1 MRLLPR
7 RRTTPPGYVMGVS
20 WPRSGHHLLA
30 RLISLY
36 HGPKFTY
43 CGFYGQPG
51 CCGQAPCARAGTVR
65 YSKNHDFDGTLPQE
79 GAQRYLIQTRAFAPS
94 VVSNFE
100 LYLREGGSDDAQS
113 FARFASAQ
121 FSAYRAFQEK
131 WVTSEFARTQTVIPY
146 EALIGDPATA
156 LGQALTCFGIA
167 RPDPARLRAAITRV
181 DGEEVANRRITPRP
195 GTGVHRPRD
204 VTQFRHYDAKL
215 FAYLDKLK
223 LTRQEVNRLFRRHLG
238 RDAAEAN
245 MLALQASPS
254 LDALE
259 RMILGSPEY
268 AVRGRRLRAV

>member
-1 MRLLPR
+1 MRFLR
-7 RRTTPPGYVMGVS
+7 RRAPPPGYVMGVS

-30 RLISLY
+30 RLLSLY
-36 HGPKFTY
+36 IGPKFTY
-43 CGFYGQPG
+43 CGFYGQPD

-65 YSKNHDFDGTLPQE
+65 YSKNHDFDGTLPQDN
-79 GAQRYLIQTRAFAPS
+79 ARRYLIQTRAFAPS

-100 LYLREGGSDDAQS
+100 LYLREGGSDDATS

-121 FSAYRAFQEK
+121 FTAYRAFQEK
-131 WVTSEFARTQTVIPY
+131 WVTSAFAEGQTVIPY
-146 EALIGDPATA
+146 EALIRDPATA
-156 LGQALTCFGIA
+156 LSHALTSFGIA
-167 RPDPARLRAAITRV
+167 DPDPSRLRAAITRV
-181 DGEEVANRRITPRP
+181 DGEEVAHRRVTPRP

-204 VTQFRHYDAKL
+204 VTQFRHYDAHL
-215 FAYLDKLK
+215 FGYLDKLR

-238 RDAAEAN
+238 RDAAEGN

-268 AVRGRRLRAV
+268 AARGRRLRAV

>member
-1 MRLLPR
+1 MMFLR
-7 RRTTPPGYVMGVS
+7 RGSRPPYVIGVS

-30 RLISLY
+30 RLLRLY
-36 HGPKFTY
+36 YGPKFTY

-51 CCGQAPCARAGTVR
+51 CCGQAPCARAGEVR

-79 GAQRYLIQTRAFAPS
+79 GAHRYLIQTRAFTPS

-100 LYLREGGSDDAQS
+100 LYLREGGNDDAAS

-121 FSAYRAFQEK
+121 FAAWRAFQDK

-146 EALIGDPATA
+146 EALIRDPVTALTYALTSFGDPN
-156 LGQALTCFGIA
+156 
-167 RPDPARLRAAITRV
+167 PDPARLRAAITSV
-181 DGEEVANRRITPRP
+181 DGEDVAERRITPRP
-195 GTGVHRPRD
+195 GSGVHAPRD

-215 FAYLDKLK
+215 FGYLDKLT
-223 LTRQEVNRLFRRHLG
+223 LTRQEVNRMFRRHLG

-268 AVRGRRLRAV
+268 TSRRQMLRVV